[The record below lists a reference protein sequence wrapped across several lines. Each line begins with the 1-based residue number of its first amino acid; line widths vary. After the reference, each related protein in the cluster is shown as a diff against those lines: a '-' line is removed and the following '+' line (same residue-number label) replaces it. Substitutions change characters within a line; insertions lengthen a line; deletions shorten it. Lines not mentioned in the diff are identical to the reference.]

1 MKKINWI
8 KLIIALILPQLAGLI
23 GSLATTQAIS
33 TWYVSLNRPN
43 FAPPNWLFAPVW
55 ILLFILMGIAF
66 YLIWAKTVKK
76 EEKKLQD
83 RAIRLFLIQ
92 LVFNTLWSI
101 IFFGQ
106 QLLFLAFLE
115 IIMLWLLI
123 LLTIL
128 QFKKLNQLSAYLM
141 IPYLLWVSFAGILNL
156 AFALLN

>member
-23 GSLATTQAIS
+23 GSLATAQAIS

>member
-23 GSLATTQAIS
+23 GSLATAQAIS

-66 YLIWAKTVKK
+66 YLIWTKTVKK

>member
-23 GSLATTQAIS
+23 GSLATAQAIS

-66 YLIWAKTVKK
+66 YLIWTKTVKK

-115 IIMLWLLI
+115 IIMLWILI

>member
-23 GSLATTQAIS
+23 GSLATAQGIS
-33 TWYVSLNRPN
+33 TWYVTLNRPN

-115 IIMLWLLI
+115 IIMLWILI

>member
-23 GSLATTQAIS
+23 GSLATAQAIS

-141 IPYLLWVSFAGILNL
+141 IPYLL
-156 AFALLN
+156 

>member
-23 GSLATTQAIS
+23 GSLATAQAIS
-33 TWYVSLNRPN
+33 TWYVSLNRLN

-115 IIMLWLLI
+115 IIMLWILI

>member
-23 GSLATTQAIS
+23 GSLATAQALS

-115 IIMLWLLI
+115 IIMLWILI

>member
-23 GSLATTQAIS
+23 GSLATAQAIS

-115 IIMLWLLI
+115 IIMLWILI

>member
-23 GSLATTQAIS
+23 GFLATAQAIS

-115 IIMLWLLI
+115 IIMLWILI

>member
-23 GSLATTQAIS
+23 GSLATAQAIS
-33 TWYVSLNRPN
+33 TWYVSLNQPN

-115 IIMLWLLI
+115 IIMLWILI